1 MPIKR
6 GGGGELSKDSAFGL
20 ESWISSPRCV
30 DRPQVLSSLR
40 GLKSHD
46 SSSKIL
52 ESKSVNKKQ
61 AQAQKSHR
69 EQLSLEST
77 FSQSRDSKSNA
88 HFLSLRDTAQAVA
101 RQSTPQAKVDSSLNA
116 ISPSSRASETS
127 VAIHKGAQVDSRSD
141 YLASAEFVDCHADK
155 SARNDKNATSE
166 KVDSSTATILKQ
178 SAKDSSPK
186 AESTNTT
193 HLPFDDES
201 FEVVTMLAVLEH
213 LHHPHAMLQ
222 EIARV
227 LKPSGALVLT
237 VPSLCWSF

>member
-1 MPIKR
+1 MH
-6 GGGGELSKDSAFGL
+6 
-20 ESWISSPRCV
+20 
-30 DRPQVLSSLR
+30 

-77 FSQSRDSKSNA
+77 FSQSHDSKSNA
-88 HFLSLRDTAQAVA
+88 HFLSLRADLSA
-101 RQSTPQAKVDSSLNA
+101 RQSISPDLESSNLDSSF
-116 ISPSSRASETS
+116 SSSRG
-127 VAIHKGAQVDSRSD
+127 VAEA
-141 YLASAEFVDCHADK
+141 
-155 SARNDKNATSE
+155 
-166 KVDSSTATILKQ
+166 KQ
-178 SAKDSSPK
+178 GKLC
-186 AESTNTT
+186 
-193 HLPFDDES
+193 HLPFPDES

-237 VPSLCWSF
+237 VPSHAAKPVLEFLAFRLKIVSEAEIADHKRYYNKRDLRELVALVPELTLTKHTYFQLGMNNFAIIHKRG